1 MKHFISKVSI
11 ITMAGIMMATAMT
24 GCGNNKDNEN
34 NSSVSETTTS
44 STTATT
50 IGTSETSETETTTVA
65 ETTEEVTETTIV
77 TEDEWLAEWKNSD
90 SYITGIS
97 DLRENMDSLYAVH
110 ILVGGDAIKAYELGF
125 DNVTS
130 GYDLV
135 WKFDDEEKYYVK
147 DFNKDK
153 CYTIDPAYDCSL
165 KAEFEEIGQEVFDD
179 LFYNKTT
186 NRLFLDATKND
197 KYNPF
202 ENSEAEYQDNTV
214 CIIWQKSEGTLDGAT
229 AFYYS
234 VNADNYSY
242 ITDEAFINFDERNNA
257 YYQHNDIAVI
267 EDTNVFD
274 ITGTG
279 SLNDEETEKTSEETS
294 ETETAENVE
303 ETTSEE

>member
-34 NSSVSETTTS
+34 SSSVSETTTS

-50 IGTSETSETETTTVA
+50 IGTSETSETETTTVT
-65 ETTEEVTETTIV
+65 ETTEEVTETTTV

-125 DNVTS
+125 DNVTN

-135 WKFDDEEKYYVK
+135 WKFDDEEKYYMR
-147 DFNKDK
+147 DFANNQNR
-153 CYTIDPAYDCSL
+153 TIDPLYDCSL
-165 KAEFEEIGQEVFDD
+165 KAEFEEVGQDIYTD
-179 LFYNKTT
+179 LAYNKTT
-186 NRLFLDATKND
+186 NYLFMNSNKNN

-202 ENSEAEYQDNTV
+202 INGDAEYKDNTL
-214 CIIWQKSEGTLDGAT
+214 CIIWQKSEGTLDGAK

-234 VNADNYSY
+234 LNADDYNNV
-242 ITDEAFINFDERNNA
+242 IEKAFENCDNADFD
-257 YYQHNDIAVI
+257 YYAHHEIKTI

-279 SLNDEETEKTSEETS
+279 SLNDEETEETSEKTS
-294 ETETAENVE
+294 ETETTESVE